1 MGIPK
6 LSFNDKQKLTKP
18 VAFLV
23 NYHDPNNAKSAGS
36 LPFRIESTVEE
47 NDGETIHTLN
57 FAVLVDTNYTVTEP
71 QKISIRSLDGK
82 RTVEATASKKMSDIG
97 YKLIG
102 QYKIVHNTEDDT
114 FIVEDVWETT
124 AESAIR
130 VGKDYVLPQSI
141 TYNLRQ
147 PFKDVIITDYAS
159 VFNAVVELNQQHS
172 FLSNPTIS
180 LLLHLIAIGDSN
192 FNSNFLEWFEEQFI
206 NTKDE
211 YRKLF
216 GNTYLPQYCKLRSQE
231 RNQVVISAEGDPVLT
246 N

>member
-1 MGIPK
+1 MPVTK

-18 VAFLV
+18 VSFLV
-23 NYHDPNNAKSAGS
+23 NYHDPNNAKSSGS
-36 LPFRIESTVEE
+36 LPFRIENTVEE
-47 NDGETIHTLN
+47 NDGEFIHTLN

-114 FIVEDVWETT
+114 FVVEDVWETT

-130 VGKDYVLPQSI
+130 VGKDYVLPTSL
-141 TYNLRQ
+141 TYNLTQ
-147 PFKDVIITDYAS
+147 VYKDVIITDYSS
-159 VFNAVVELNQQHS
+159 VFNAVVELNQQQS

-180 LLLHLIAIGDSN
+180 LLLHLIAVGDSN
-192 FNSNFLEWFEEQFI
+192 YTPVFLEWFEEQFV
-206 NTKDE
+206 NVKDE

-216 GNTYLPQYCKLRSQE
+216 GNTYLPVYNKLRSQE
-231 RNQVVISAEGDPVLT
+231 QNQIIITAEGDPVLT

>member
-1 MGIPK
+1 MAVTK

-18 VAFLV
+18 VGFLV
-23 NYHDPNNAKSAGS
+23 NYHDPNNVKSAGS
-36 LPFRIESTVEE
+36 LPFRIENTVEE

-57 FAVLVDTNYTVTEP
+57 FAVLVDTNYTVTQP
-71 QKISIRSLDGK
+71 DKISIRSLDGK

-114 FIVEDVWETT
+114 FIVEDSWETT

-130 VGKDYVLPQSI
+130 VGKDYVLPTSI
-141 TYNLRQ
+141 TYNLTQ
-147 PFKDVIITDYAS
+147 TFKDVIITDYAS
-159 VFNAVVELNQQHS
+159 VFNAIVELNQQHS

-192 FNSNFLEWFEEQFI
+192 YTPVFLEWFEEQFV
-206 NTKDE
+206 NVKNVKDD

-216 GNTYLPQYCKLRSQE
+216 GNTYLPEYNRLRSQE
-231 RNQVVISAEGDPVLT
+231 T

>member
-1 MGIPK
+1 MATTK
-6 LSFNDKQKLTKP
+6 LSFNDKQKLSKP
-18 VAFLV
+18 VSFLV

-36 LPFRIESTVEE
+36 LPFRIENTVEE
-47 NDGETIHTLN
+47 NDGEIIHTLN
-57 FAVLVDTNYTVTEP
+57 FAVLVDTNFTVTEP

-130 VGKDYVLPQSI
+130 VGKDYVLPTSI
-141 TYNLRQ
+141 TYNLTQ
-147 PFKDVIITDYAS
+147 TFKDVIITDYAS

-192 FNSNFLEWFEEQFI
+192 YTPVFLEWFEEQFVNI
-206 NTKDE
+206 KDD

-216 GNTYLPQYCKLRSQE
+216 GNTYLSAYNKLRSQE
-231 RNQVVISAEGDPVLT
+231 RNQIVISTEGDPVLT

>member
-1 MGIPK
+1 MAITK
-6 LSFNDKQKLTKP
+6 LSFNDKQKLGKP
-18 VAFLV
+18 VSFLV

-36 LPFRIESTVEE
+36 LPFRIENTVEE
-47 NDGETIHTLN
+47 NDGEVIHTLN
-57 FAVLVDTNYTVTEP
+57 FAVLVDTNFTVTEP

-97 YKLIG
+97 YKLVG

-130 VGKDYVLPQSI
+130 VGKDYVLPTSL
-141 TYNLRQ
+141 TYNLTQ
-147 PFKDVIITDYAS
+147 TFKDVIITDYAS
-159 VFNAVVELNQQHS
+159 VFNAIVELNQQHS

-192 FNSNFLEWFEEQFI
+192 YTPAFLEWFEEQFV

-211 YRKLF
+211 YRRLF
-216 GNTYLPQYCKLRSQE
+216 GNTYLPEYNKSKSQE
-231 RNQVVISAEGDPVLT
+231 TNEIIISPQGDPLLT